1 MAKDQACKLQILS
14 AKHPDILQAVD
25 AMFNRFHT
33 VLQVHQMIERQYHE
47 FVGLTAVRSYKQN
60 HWQVFKDMVREQK
73 AAVQGIAEIIGDDGL
88 SMGVNALLWQELQK
102 LSAPQLIAF
111 RKVLNDSE
119 KVAQLKKQVALQ
131 VEEHRQKMKERA
143 AESKDRKETTV
154 HVDPAED
161 YARAQKVVNRVKEIF
176 GIGMSAPK
184 ASNAKPAGPAEP
196 SPALAG

>member
-47 FVGLTAVRSYKQN
+47 FVGVTAVRKYKQN

-73 AAVQGIAEIIGDDGL
+73 ATVKGIAEIIGDDGL

-131 VEEHRQKMKERA
+131 VEEHQQRMKERA
-143 AESKDRKETTV
+143 AGSKDGKAAI
-154 HVDPAED
+154 VDPAED

-184 ASNAKPAGPAEP
+184 ASNTKPAGPAEP
-196 SPALAG
+196 SPVLAG